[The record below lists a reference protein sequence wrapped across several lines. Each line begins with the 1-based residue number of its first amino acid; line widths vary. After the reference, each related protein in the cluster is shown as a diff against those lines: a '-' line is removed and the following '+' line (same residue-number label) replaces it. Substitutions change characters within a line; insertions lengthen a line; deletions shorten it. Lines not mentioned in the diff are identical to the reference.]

1 MELDL
6 RDADVASK
14 FDAGLQAHNAGDLNT
29 AEKLYQ
35 QALSIQPDHCEAN
48 HNIGVVFAAKNELDK
63 ALKFFKYA
71 LDSSPNVSLFW
82 ASYIDALIKLERI
95 SESKTLIKAVRDAG
109 ISCEKIEAISQRLEI
124 KHQEPGDKDSQ
135 ELDELIRQE
144 KFDEAIQKCLSLME
158 TYPSSAALNI
168 NLGKCYFEQSE
179 IERAISSYKKAIEY
193 QPQWATS
200 YILLGHLYSSREQSD
215 QAIEYLKKAI
225 NLQPDNPELYAAIG
239 AELLQKD
246 KTQEA
251 IQYLEKATKLNPK
264 DETSHFNLGN
274 ALQNEGSLTPAIA
287 SYQKAITI
295 NPHNAEAYLNTGAAF
310 QSIGDKATAVRNF
323 EHANK
328 LDPDNLSIRHTLD
341 ALTGQQISSPP
352 NKYVEDL
359 FDNYASKFDNSL
371 ITKLK
376 YKVPKLIANL
386 LLQYQTGSSLGS
398 IMDLGCG
405 TGLAG
410 VSLKNICKSIQG
422 IDLSK
427 KMLTKAKQKNVYDKL
442 NHIGVVEYLSEAP
455 LDFDLFVS
463 ADVFVYVGELSEIF
477 RLIKS
482 RNKRSGLFT
491 FTTEHT
497 EKNGFFLETS
507 GRYSHSK
514 GYIESLCQEFN
525 YELLSFSKFKLRK
538 HQGMLVTGGLYL
550 LKF

>member
-295 NPHNAEAYLNTGAAF
+295 NPHNAEAYNNIGVALKTQGDGNAAIESYTKAIEINSNYSEAHYNIAQGLRDAGAEDQAKFHISEAIKLDPQNAIF
-310 QSIGDKATAVRNF
+310 QLAKLCLTLPVVWDSIKNKSPLGSFDQALRNF
-323 EHANK
+323 EAWSQEPIQQVFLQSKIGAVQPFFLAFH
-328 LDPDNLSIRHTLD
+328 PNLS
-341 ALTGQQISSPP
+341 
-352 NKYVEDL
+352 
-359 FDNYASKFDNSL
+359 L
-371 ITKLK
+371 I
-376 YKVPKLIANL
+376 
-386 LLQYQTGSSLGS
+386 
-398 IMDLGCG
+398 
-405 TGLAG
+405 
-410 VSLKNICKSIQG
+410 
-422 IDLSK
+422 
-427 KMLTKAKQKNVYDKL
+427 
-442 NHIGVVEYLSEAP
+442 HI
-455 LDFDLFVS
+455 
-463 ADVFVYVGELSEIF
+463 
-477 RLIKS
+477 
-482 RNKRSGLFT
+482 
-491 FTTEHT
+491 
-497 EKNGFFLETS
+497 
-507 GRYSHSK
+507 
-514 GYIESLCQEFN
+514 
-525 YELLSFSKFKLRK
+525 
-538 HQGMLVTGGLYL
+538 
-550 LKF
+550 